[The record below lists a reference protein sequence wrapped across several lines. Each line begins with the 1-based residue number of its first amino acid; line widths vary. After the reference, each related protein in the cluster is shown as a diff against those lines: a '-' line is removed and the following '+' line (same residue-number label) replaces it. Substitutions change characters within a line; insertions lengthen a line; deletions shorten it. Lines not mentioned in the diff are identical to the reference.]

1 VLNCDVGVDIT
12 FEDIR
17 AKHDF
22 VVIATGVYKS
32 RDLPAPGVGAQG
44 IVRRSTT

>member
-1 VLNCDVGVDIT
+1 VGADIT

-32 RDLPAPGVGAQG
+32 RDLPAPVS
-44 IVRRSTT
+44 VRRASCARSTT